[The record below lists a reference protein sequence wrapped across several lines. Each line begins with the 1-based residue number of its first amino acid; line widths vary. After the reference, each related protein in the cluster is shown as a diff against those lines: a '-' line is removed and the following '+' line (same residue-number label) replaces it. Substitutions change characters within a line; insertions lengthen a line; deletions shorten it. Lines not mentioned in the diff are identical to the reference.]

1 MGEDPDAGPAV
12 EVLELTKSFGDVR
25 AVAGIDL
32 QIGRGEVFAL
42 LGPNGAGK
50 TTTVEILEGYQQRG
64 GGQVSVL
71 GLDPARDRV
80 ALKKRIGIVLQ
91 TTAVDRYLTV
101 AETMAMYAGYY
112 PRPRNVEA
120 VIDLAGLTQNRD
132 TRVIR
137 LSGGQQR
144 RLDVAVALIGDPE
157 LLFLDEPTTGFDP
170 SARHEAWD
178 VVRNLASL
186 GKTVLLTTHYM
197 DEAQHLAD
205 RVAVIVKGRIV
216 AQGAPDT
223 LAGRD
228 TAHPTVSYRLPPGV
242 TPPPGMGIAADDTGA
257 VQFAPEDLTLALHRL
272 TGWAIDN
279 GVTLDDLRIL
289 RPSLEEVYLQLTSDI
304 ATTTTT
310 DPPGPPRPAGSGH
323 TPSGAPR

>member
-1 MGEDPDAGPAV
+1 MGEDPEAGAVV
-12 EVLELTKSFGDVR
+12 EVLGLTKSFGDVR

-32 QIGRGEVFAL
+32 GIGGGEVFAL

-50 TTTVEILEGYQQRG
+50 TTTVEILEGYQRRDSG
-64 GGQVSVL
+64 KVTVL

-101 AETMAMYAGYY
+101 AETMSMYAGYY
-112 PRPRNVEA
+112 SRPLNVDT
-120 VIDLAGLTQNRD
+120 VIEMAGLTRARG

-178 VVRNLASL
+178 VVRNLATL

-197 DEAQHLAD
+197 DEAQQLAD
-205 RVAVIVKGRIV
+205 RVAVIVRGRIV

-223 LAGRD
+223 LAGRN
-228 TAHPTVSYRLPPGV
+228 TANPTVSYRLPPGV
-242 TPPPGMGIAADDTGA
+242 TPPPDMGSAPDDTGA
-257 VQFAPEDLTLALHRL
+257 VQFAPADLTAALHRL

-279 GVTLDDLRIL
+279 GVTLEDLRIL
-289 RPSLEEVYLQLTSDI
+289 RPSLEEVYLHLTSDDA
-304 ATTTTT
+304 ATTTA
-310 DPPGPPRPAGSGH
+310 DPTGRPRPAGSGS
-323 TPSGAPR
+323 TAPGAPR